1 MSGRSLPAGGALR
14 RDPPAIGLGQDR
26 PDQPAE
32 TLGLLVM
39 QVAGQARAGRG
50 LIGAPARV

>member
-26 PDQPAE
+26 LDQPAE

-50 LIGAPARV
+50 LIGAPERV